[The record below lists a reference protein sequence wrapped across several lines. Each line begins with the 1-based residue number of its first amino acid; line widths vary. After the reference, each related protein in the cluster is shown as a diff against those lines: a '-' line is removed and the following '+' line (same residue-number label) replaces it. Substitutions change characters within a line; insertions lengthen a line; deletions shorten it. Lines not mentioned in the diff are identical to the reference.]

1 MPRRWRWVASAF
13 GMALVAQACLAE
25 FALGVSPPRFEL
37 QGRSGQVLRQ
47 ALTLSNGSSR
57 MASFQVSTADWR
69 LAADGT
75 VTFSEALAEGSCRPW
90 VAIERRD
97 LKVAPGG
104 QYRFRFE
111 VALPPDAEPRE
122 CRFALMFEGEGDAAD
137 LAGVRLP
144 IAARVAVVVY
154 LGVNGVQPRLSV
166 MGGSVVK
173 ANGLWAPAL
182 DIRNDGDAH
191 GRLDGFLSG
200 LDARQTRL
208 DLRPAN
214 TPVLPGEIRTIV
226 LVPSRSGSPET
237 QSDVAFPVQVKG
249 RLEWGHRQTIDVD
262 LRIDRP
268 PPAADAR

>member
-1 MPRRWRWVASAF
+1 MRRRWMLAS
-13 GMALVAQACLAE
+13 GACAMVLAAPACRAD

-37 QGRSGQVLRQ
+37 QARSGQVLRQ

-57 MASFQVSTADWR
+57 MAALRASTADWR

-75 VTFSEALAEGSCRPW
+75 VTFTEALADGSCRPW

-137 LAGVRLP
+137 MAGVRLP

-154 LGVNGVQPRLSV
+154 LAVNGAQPRLSV
-166 MGGSVVK
+166 MGTSVVK
-173 ANGLWAPAL
+173 ANGHWAPAL
-182 DIRNDGDAH
+182 EIRNDGDAH

-208 DLRPAN
+208 DLRPSNA
-214 TPVLPGEIRTIV
+214 PVLPGETRTVGLI
-226 LVPSRSGSPET
+226 PSRPGSPET
-237 QSDVAFPVQVKG
+237 QADVAFPVHVKG
-249 RLEWGHRQTIDVD
+249 RLEWGNRQALDVD